1 METSTRPRRIPDYFW
16 LTWWGVTGPKWL
28 KEVIPPHLPCSDVQ
42 VQVQCDHFSPE
53 SLCVAGKCWWI
64 FGEIITICAAQKC
77 INIPEVSVFWT
88 IGSPQVR
95 ILTVT
100 NLMPPSH
107 FHIWSQRKTKTPS
120 NCLHTDPHILN
131 SSQMLTH
138 LRILWSLSANER
150 PAMRPSTNQKTSK
163 WPRCWRV
170 WGSASLGTLRVLSK
184 TKYLG

>member
-1 METSTRPRRIPDYFW
+1 MFRFKFN
-16 LTWWGVTGPKWL
+16 VTIL
-28 KEVIPPHLPCSDVQ
+28 VLSHC
-42 VQVQCDHFSPE
+42 
-53 SLCVAGKCWWI
+53 GKCWWT
-64 FGEIITICAAQKC
+64 FSEIISVCAAQKC
-77 INIPEVSVFWT
+77 INIPEMSVFWT
-88 IGSPQVR
+88 IGSLQVR

-107 FHIWSQRKTKTPS
+107 FHIWRARKTKTRS

-150 PAMRPSTNQKTSK
+150 TVLKLLTNQKPAN
-163 WPRCWRV
+163 WPRSYRV

-184 TKYLG
+184 TKYLEVRWSSIEQRRDPRDNETLGKNPGLQL

>member
-1 METSTRPRRIPDYFW
+1 METSSQTHSSGYFW
-16 LTWWGVTGPKWL
+16 LTWWGDTGPKWL
-28 KEVIPPHLPCSDVQ
+28 KVVIPQTSGVQ

-64 FGEIITICAAQKC
+64 FGEIITVCAAQKC
-77 INIPEVSVFWT
+77 INIPEMSVFWT
-88 IGSPQVR
+88 IGSLQVR

-107 FHIWSQRKTKTPS
+107 FHIWRARKTKTPS

-138 LRILWSLSANER
+138 LRILWPLSQWEDSIEAFDQWEANKVASQLEGV
-150 PAMRPSTNQKTSK
+150 
-163 WPRCWRV
+163 RV
-170 WGSASLGTLRVLSK
+170 SFPGNPQSFE
-184 TKYLG
+184 